1 MSEINVYKI
10 TAKALEKMDELLL
23 KSMLQ
28 LVQRQLNATWRL
40 EDNAEI
46 VLVDTEQPEGQAFWQ
61 THLSNKLLVSYAK
74 QNHYQAQWFLA
85 KPIRVQPLVHLL
97 NTMES
102 LNLSK
107 GTTQSPPLEKP
118 AKISSRQ
125 TAPKPSGTPTQVEA
139 IPPPVVAPISL
150 SEALKKQT
158 LEQIGFPNLKNTFEP
173 SQYLLGLLLNA
184 LNTNQITRFSHPEH
198 TPIYLLPSE
207 KRCFTITLPTQTL
220 NNSQKKFYETAAN
233 HIQVEHLSR
242 EKLLEEVEHHHLKP
256 YPLETILWLSA
267 LLASQGRWLA
277 GYSQYMF
284 IRLKRWPNFAIL
296 PHQPLHMNLAAFML
310 KKTADLSTI
319 ANKTQVPFPVVVDF
333 FNACKIIGLINE
345 EPKAPPPSILLEN
358 TDVPD
363 QKRTLLKGIL
373 KKLLQ

>member
-1 MSEINVYKI
+1 MSETNVYKI

-40 EDNAEI
+40 EDDAEI
-46 VLVDTEQPEGQAFWQ
+46 VLVDTEQPEGQTFWQ
-61 THLSNKLLVSYAK
+61 THLSNKLLISYAK

-102 LNLSK
+102 LNLNQ
-107 GTTQSPPLEKP
+107 GTHQSPPSEKTP
-118 AKISSRQ
+118 ETKPQQ
-125 TAPKPSGTPTQVEA
+125 TAPKPTGPTHHA
-139 IPPPVVAPISL
+139 PPQPAPIPL
-150 SEALKKQT
+150 SQALKKQT
-158 LEQIGFPNLKNTFEP
+158 LEQVGFPNLKNTFDP
-173 SQYLLGLLLNA
+173 SQYLLGLLLDA
-184 LNTNQITRFSHPEH
+184 LHTNQITRFTHPEH
-198 TPIYLLPSE
+198 TPLYLLPNE
-207 KRCFTITLPTQTL
+207 KRCFTITLPVQTF
-220 NNSQKKFYETAAN
+220 NNSQKKLYETTAN
-233 HIQVEHLSR
+233 HIQIQHLSK
-242 EKLLEEVEHHHLKP
+242 EKLLEEVEHHHLKA
-256 YPLETILWLSA
+256 YPLETILWLST

-277 GYSQYMF
+277 GYSQHMF

-345 EPKAPPPSILLEN
+345 EPKAPLSSFPLEN
-358 TDVPD
+358 TDIPD